1 MIKKSCEGIAS
12 GFGQITGIEFDTGFF
27 YPNGEFHMKAQ
38 FAFHSYSIP
47 VRGLARK
54 SVLALLVAA
63 TFAATGLT
71 TRSDALEKSDC
82 KIGDERAACGGPGPG
97 DLQPLDIPRDRDER
111 ATKLAEVQQAKRE
124 LERQKA
130 EERRKREAERA
141 KREAEIANREVVK
154 SLGRIKSL
162 DPTKPIGQAG
172 PSGPKMSIC
181 EHAASARARNSPA
194 APTLEA
200 QCKASRP

>member
-1 MIKKSCEGIAS
+1 
-12 GFGQITGIEFDTGFF
+12 
-27 YPNGEFHMKAQ
+27 MKAQ
-38 FAFHSYSIP
+38 FAFHSHSTP

-63 TFAATGLT
+63 TFAATGFM
-71 TRSDALEKSDC
+71 TRSDALEKADC
-82 KIGDERAACGGPGPG
+82 KFPPETAECGGPGRG
-97 DLQPLDIPRDRDER
+97 DLQPRVLPRDRDEA
-111 ATKLAEVQQAKRE
+111 ATKRAEVQQAKRE
-124 LERQKA
+124 LEQQKA
-130 EERRKREAERA
+130 EERRKREAEKA
-141 KREAEIANREVVK
+141 NSNREVVK
-154 SLGRIKSL
+154 SLGRIS
-162 DPTKPIGQAG
+162 PAG